1 MKEALVMK
9 TRLFAAASMLLVA
22 GVALAQDKD
31 YPKAKVNFNDFK
43 GLVAEVEAH
52 REGRLVDLDTFLR
65 MSKETGVIIMDSRS
79 KFRFDRIHVKGAKH
93 LNFSDFTQ
101 ANLSKMIPTFET
113 TVLIYCNNNFE
124 GNQRD
129 FASKVSLPVA
139 RPRVTPATQFAVQA
153 KPLMMALNIP
163 TYVNLYGYG
172 YRNVY
177 ELHELVDVKDPRIA
191 FEGSIVGKPRGP
203 HDKQG
208 ASTVPAKAGQ

>member
-1 MKEALVMK
+1 MKA
-9 TRLFAAASMLLVA
+9 RLCVAATVLLVTSGA
-22 GVALAQDKD
+22 FAQDKD
-31 YPKAKVNFNDFK
+31 YPKAKVDFNDFK

-52 REGRLVDLDTFLR
+52 REDRLVDFNTFLR
-65 MSKETGVIIMDSRS
+65 MSKKPGVIIMDSRS
-79 KFRFDRIHVKGAKH
+79 KFRFDRIHMKGAKH

-101 ANLSKMIPTFET
+101 ANLGKLIPTFKT

-129 FASKVSLPVA
+129 FASKISLPVA
-139 RPRVTPATQFAVQA
+139 RPRVTPAAQFAVQA

-177 ELHELVDVKDPRIA
+177 ELNELVDVKDPRIA
-191 FEGSIVGKPRGP
+191 FEGSIV
-203 HDKQG
+203 KQLQG
-208 ASTVPAKAGQ
+208 HRVKQDAATVPAKANP